1 MNFLKPD
8 SAFHAFPFT
17 KTLPLP
23 FTILCLL
30 FQLLLNQT
38 HGKPT
43 EKHHRITSY
52 RIWKPTIHTN
62 RHLLPQNRLLPQNTH
77 HEHYKSN
84 TNLNILTFELFF
96 WHSHATISFPQN
108 PKLRSFKY
116 YPHKKTHR
124 EKWKLIPDS
133 CYHLHLLHLLHQ
145 DSFFCFFCS
154 SSFLFA
160 LFLFPFVLLSSQ
172 PYFVLCAFA
181 WPSLWS
187 FQIQVYMPLPRPS
200 SVTLCTCIIYFIIYI
215 ILYLVLIVYF
225 IIYIILY

>member
-17 KTLPLP
+17 
-23 FTILCLL
+23 ILCLL
-30 FQLLLNQT
+30 LQLLPAPQSDPRQA
-38 HGKPT
+38 KS
-43 EKHHRITSY
+43 KASSHH
-52 RIWKPTIHTN
+52 IWKPTIPTN

-77 HEHYKSN
+77 YEHYKSN

-96 WHSHATISFPQN
+96 WHSHVTISFPQN

-124 EKWKLIPDS
+124 EKRKSIPDS
-133 CYHLHLLHLLHQ
+133 CCHLHLLCQ
-145 DSFFCFFCS
+145 DSFL
-154 SSFLFA
+154 SFLLKLLSFC
-160 LFLFPFVLLSSQ
+160 LFFFPFVLLSSQ

-181 WPSLWS
+181 WQSLWS
-187 FQIQVYMPLPRPS
+187 FQIQLYMPLPHVHQVLTS
-200 SVTLCTCIIYFIIYI
+200 CTCIIYFIIYI
-215 ILYLVLIVYF
+215 IFYFGLIVYF